1 MVRIARLGYL
11 AFEVSDPSAWR
22 TFAVD
27 RLGLALGAE
36 HADGSMALRMDD
48 QAQRILLLPGAR
60 DDSPARA
67 SRWRTMHRSGRSQ
80 PSSKRAGL
88 P

>member
-27 RLGLALGAE
+27 RLGLAWGGE
-36 HADGSMALRMDD
+36 RADGS
-48 QAQRILLLPGAR
+48 ICLLYTSDAA
-60 DDSPARA
+60 DE
-67 SRWRTMHRSGRSQ
+67 
-80 PSSKRAGL
+80 
-88 P
+88 